1 MATRAKDREDIRRLL
16 GDPRKVDRELQRFRT
31 STRVLS
37 SRHPQLIEKYA
48 RQWVA
53 VYEGKVRARAKTFDS
68 LMAQIDKKRLPR
80 GHIVVRYVDKTQRT
94 MIL

>member
-1 MATRAKDREDIRRLL
+1 MATRAKAREDIRRLL

-31 STRVLS
+31 SARVLS
-37 SRHPQLIEKYA
+37 SRHPRLIEKYPK
-48 RQWVA
+48 QWVA

-68 LMAQIDKKRLPR
+68 LMAQIDKKKLPR
-80 GHIVVRYVDKTQRT
+80 GHVVVRHVDRTQRT